1 MFIRSRDSSRIACG
15 VERGMASEGEEGGRG
30 REGERERRSVD
41 DDGYIIE
48 RIVSFFSDDDVVYI
62 VGASDVGYRMLV
74 LRE

>member
-1 MFIRSRDSSRIACG
+1 MVWREGWQAK
-15 VERGMASEGEEGGRG
+15 ERREGEEGK
-30 REGERERRSVD
+30 ERRSVD

>member
-1 MFIRSRDSSRIACG
+1 MVWREGWQAK
-15 VERGMASEGEEGGRG
+15 ERREGEEGR
-30 REGERERRSVD
+30 ERERRSVD